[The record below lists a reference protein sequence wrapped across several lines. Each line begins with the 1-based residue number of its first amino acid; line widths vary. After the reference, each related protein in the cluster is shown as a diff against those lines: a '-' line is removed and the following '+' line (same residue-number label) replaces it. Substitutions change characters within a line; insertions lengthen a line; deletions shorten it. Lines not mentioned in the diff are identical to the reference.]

1 MGPWQ
6 VYPILLENKSI
17 NKWSCVANGIQGP
30 SNDRGHPRS
39 FGSNRHQLSTTLHP
53 FVLHACYS
61 CGGIASL
68 HCAPVLTRPVRS
80 GRILCRSINSLKP
93 IWFSSTMALK
103 ASIFWVQSSW
113 VNRFGAWGGSWGPPW
128 LQELK
133 EPQVPNVPRR
143 PAKLKFW
150 LSSSCSSW
158 VVIEAADALPIEL
171 KEGSSKKMSS
181 ILRVLCT
188 FPILQ
193 ESGPFVA
200 ESGAFAAPSHGE
212 KQTHVFIIE
221 KIRQWSP
228 RHHSEMFGVAWLLA
242 SK

>member
-1 MGPWQ
+1 MILCCQWNSRTKQRPRTSSVLWQ
-6 VYPILLENKSI
+6 QSPPAINDTAPVRAACLLLL
-17 NKWSCVANGIQGP
+17 
-30 SNDRGHPRS
+30 R
-39 FGSNRHQLSTTLHP
+39 
-53 FVLHACYS
+53 